1 MPHVTTDPVR
11 IPVPGG
17 KVINEHVGLV
27 ATSTPTLSVAH
38 MLAPSGWEEPFQT
51 PEFDEITV
59 VVRGALHVDCDGRR
73 YEVVAGQSIV
83 TTAGERVQYSAGPLG
98 AEYVAICLPA
108 YTPETA
114 HREDS

>member
-1 MPHVTTDPVR
+1 
-11 IPVPGG
+11 
-17 KVINEHVGLV
+17 
-27 ATSTPTLSVAH
+27 

-59 VVRGALHVDCDGRR
+59 VVRGALSGRLR
-73 YEVVAGQSIV
+73 RAAATRWHAGQSIV